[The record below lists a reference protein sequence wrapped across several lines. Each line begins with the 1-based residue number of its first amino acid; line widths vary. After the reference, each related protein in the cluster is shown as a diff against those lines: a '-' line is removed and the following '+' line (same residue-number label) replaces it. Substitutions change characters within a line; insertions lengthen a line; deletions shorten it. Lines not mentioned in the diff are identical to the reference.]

1 MTASAAVTIH
11 DSDELLCLLLQSVPS
26 RQHRRFR
33 KQPAMETDEL
43 MLAPTLDNQL
53 DAARQGGGG
62 MLARIGALFGRI
74 TRVKHESNEHH
85 PAVTIH
91 NRIAET
97 PVEDKEDELEVEYIL
112 LADKCVHP
120 RAAPAKGKKDGRRG
134 RCTRPRRQ
142 RKAKPSI
149 ASPPIIRHRPQL
161 KQAAKARSKIRSPG
175 F

>member
-1 MTASAAVTIH
+1 
-11 DSDELLCLLLQSVPS
+11 
-26 RQHRRFR
+26 
-33 KQPAMETDEL
+33 METDEL
-43 MLAPTLDNQL
+43 MLSPTLDNQL
-53 DAARQGGGG
+53 DAAGQGGGG

-85 PAVTIH
+85 PAVTVH

-161 KQAAKARSKIRSPG
+161 KQVAKARSKIRSPG